1 MRRGSTPL
9 SWTTAA
15 CPVGKQATSH
25 ARRSLARE
33 GTARRAWGPPVVS
46 RVKTIMAM
54 AMAMTWSIA
63 TTACMFTQGYSHL
76 LVAGLARAFVGLG
89 EAGYGSVGAAMVATH
104 FPLRMRARV
113 LGGFFASASVGSV
126 LGVILGGMI
135 ASRYGWRAGFG
146 LVGVR
151 GLILSLLYFFVRD
164 YKTVEPANA
173 PASEALAEASR
184 REMIRSIFHSWT
196 VRWIC
201 IGAAAQL
208 ISLSALWS
216 WLPSYLNRI
225 QQLPPDK
232 GACTPPSSFS
242 PAPSAVSFWGPLPTP
257 GRAGL
262 M

>member
-1 MRRGSTPL
+1 VIQTRNLRGSTPL

-25 ARRSLARE
+25 ARRSVARE

-89 EAGYGSVGAAMVATH
+89 EAGYGSVGAAMVSTH

-135 ASRYGWRAGFG
+135 ASRYGWRGQASGSSAFGASSSRCCTSLYGTTRRWSLPMRQLRRRSPKQAG
-146 LVGVR
+146 V
-151 GLILSLLYFFVRD
+151 
-164 YKTVEPANA
+164 K
-173 PASEALAEASR
+173 
-184 REMIRSIFHSWT
+184 
-196 VRWIC
+196 
-201 IGAAAQL
+201 
-208 ISLSALWS
+208 
-216 WLPSYLNRI
+216 
-225 QQLPPDK
+225 
-232 GACTPPSSFS
+232 
-242 PAPSAVSFWGPLPTP
+242 
-257 GRAGL
+257 
-262 M
+262 